1 MEKEFYETWWIN
13 RTCLKRRNEHQ
24 WQLVIRVIYLFI
36 CFISNKKIMK
46 HFVSDYIIE
55 YASKGSTL
63 QKKQERLLD
72 NW

>member
-1 MEKEFYETWWIN
+1 
-13 RTCLKRRNEHQ
+13 
-24 WQLVIRVIYLFI
+24 
-36 CFISNKKIMK
+36 MK

-72 NW
+72 N